1 MITVLGPQY
10 ILFIRELIYFAAGR
24 QKNVLRFSELLVIA
38 FSKLRST
45 RDL

>member
-10 ILFIRELIYFAAGR
+10 ILFICELIYFAAGR
-24 QKNVLRFSELLVIA
+24 QKILRFSELLVIA